1 MALVSKDVW
10 VTVRNRD
17 VHSGY
22 KFSTSDKNHSFVK
35 ALKQNAK
42 QYNDRRRELRKQNND
57 IDADPIRVRLMPRG
71 HRVGPS
77 LKDFNRRRAYDTY
90 LPMRYASHFDVYV
103 YDPRDGYAFRN
114 REIISDLQKRWD
126 VSYSRGFNDG
136 MTQAK
141 QEMITKLDNTI
152 EALTGVIDESRD
164 SV

>member
-1 MALVSKDVW
+1 MALVNKDVW

-22 KFSTSDKNHSFVK
+22 KFSTSNKNHSFVK

-71 HRVGPS
+71 PRVSPS
-77 LKDFNRRRAYDTY
+77 LKDFGTRRSYDTY
-90 LPMRYASHFDVYV
+90 LPMRYATHYDVYV
-103 YDPRDGYAFRN
+103 YDPRDGYAF
-114 REIISDLQKRWD
+114 KT
-126 VSYSRGFNDG
+126 YSRGFNDG
-136 MTQAK
+136 MTRAK

-152 EALTGVIDESRD
+152 DALTGVIDDSRD

>member
-1 MALVSKDVW
+1 MTLVNKDVW

-42 QYNDRRRELRKQNND
+42 QYNDRRKELSQQYND
-57 IDADPIRVRLMPRG
+57 INADPIRVRLMPRG
-71 HRVGPS
+71 PRVGPS
-77 LKDFNRRRAYDTY
+77 LKDFGTRRSYDTY
-90 LPMRYASHFDVYV
+90 LPMKYATHYDVYV
-103 YDPRDGYAFRN
+103 YDPRDGYAF
-114 REIISDLQKRWD
+114 KT
-126 VSYSRGFNDG
+126 YSRGFNDG
-136 MTQAK
+136 MTRAK

-152 EALTGVIDESRD
+152 DALTGVIDDSRD

>member
-1 MALVSKDVW
+1 MALVNKDVW

-22 KFSTSDKNHSFVK
+22 KFSTSNKNHSFVK

-42 QYNDRRRELRKQNND
+42 QYNDRRKELSQQDND

-71 HRVGPS
+71 PRVGPS
-77 LKDFNRRRAYDTY
+77 LKDFGTRRSYDTY
-90 LPMRYASHFDVYV
+90 LPMRYATHYDVYV
-103 YDPRDGYAFRN
+103 YDPRDGYAF
-114 REIISDLQKRWD
+114 KT
-126 VSYSRGFNDG
+126 YSKGFNDG
-136 MTQAK
+136 MTRAK

-152 EALTGVIDESRD
+152 DALTGVIDDSRD

>member
-1 MALVSKDVW
+1 MTLVNKDVW

-42 QYNDRRRELRKQNND
+42 QYNDRRRELQKQNND

-71 HRVGPS
+71 PRVGPS
-77 LKDFNRRRAYDTY
+77 LKDFGTRRSYDTY
-90 LPMRYASHFDVYV
+90 LPMRYATHYDVYV
-103 YDPRDGYAFRN
+103 YDPRDGYAF
-114 REIISDLQKRWD
+114 KT
-126 VSYSRGFNDG
+126 YSKGFNDG

-152 EALTGVIDESRD
+152 DALTGVIDDSRD

>member
-1 MALVSKDVW
+1 MALVNKDVW

-42 QYNDRRRELRKQNND
+42 QYNDRRKELSQQNND

-71 HRVGPS
+71 PRVGPS
-77 LKDFNRRRAYDTY
+77 LKDFGTRRSYDTY
-90 LPMRYASHFDVYV
+90 LPMKYATHYDVYV
-103 YDPRDGYAFRN
+103 YDPRDGYAF
-114 REIISDLQKRWD
+114 KT
-126 VSYSRGFNDG
+126 YSRGFNDG
-136 MTQAK
+136 MTRAK

-152 EALTGVIDESRD
+152 EALTGVIDDSRD
-164 SV
+164 SI

>member
-1 MALVSKDVW
+1 MALVNKDVW

-42 QYNDRRRELRKQNND
+42 QYNDRRKELSQQDND

-71 HRVGPS
+71 PRVGPS
-77 LKDFNRRRAYDTY
+77 LKDFGTRRSYDTY
-90 LPMRYASHFDVYV
+90 LPMRYATHYDVYV
-103 YDPRDGYAFRN
+103 YDPRDGYAF
-114 REIISDLQKRWD
+114 KT
-126 VSYSRGFNDG
+126 YSKGFNDG
-136 MTQAK
+136 MTRAK

-152 EALTGVIDESRD
+152 DALTGVIDDSRD

>member
-1 MALVSKDVW
+1 MALVNKDVW

-42 QYNDRRRELRKQNND
+42 QYNDRRKELSQQNND

-71 HRVGPS
+71 PRVGPS
-77 LKDFNRRRAYDTY
+77 LKDFGTRRSYDTY
-90 LPMRYASHFDVYV
+90 LPMKYATHYDVYV
-103 YDPRDGYAFRN
+103 YDPRDGYAFRT
-114 REIISDLQKRWD
+114 
-126 VSYSRGFNDG
+126 YSRGFNDG
-136 MTQAK
+136 MTRAK

-152 EALTGVIDESRD
+152 EALTGVIDDSRD
-164 SV
+164 SI

>member
-1 MALVSKDVW
+1 MTLVNKDVW

-42 QYNDRRRELRKQNND
+42 QYNDRRRELQKQNND

-71 HRVGPS
+71 PRVGPS
-77 LKDFNRRRAYDTY
+77 LKDFGTRRSYDTY
-90 LPMRYASHFDVYV
+90 LPMRYATHYDVYV
-103 YDPRDGYAFRN
+103 YDPRDGYAF
-114 REIISDLQKRWD
+114 KT
-126 VSYSRGFNDG
+126 YSKGFNDG
-136 MTQAK
+136 MTRAK

-152 EALTGVIDESRD
+152 DALTGVIDDSRD